1 MKTQEAIMREVTTV
15 HVHMNKRHWAA
26 LRRAGHADILEDT
39 PENRVIVVHEG
50 TANPEGRDGLGDIE
64 WLLDMTED
72 GKEGVLI
79 DTKDAVERILDIGA
93 QHGWEEV
100 VVNVYLTGSAS
111 HAGLFG
117 LAFGMGL
124 MAKIDFRVLH
134 DINFKQ
140 WDRDKGE
147 FWILADLWE
156 VIQ

>member
-1 MKTQEAIMREVTTV
+1 MNTQEATMREVTTV

-79 DTKDAVERILDIGA
+79 DTKDAVESSTSVL
-93 QHGWEEV
+93 
-100 VVNVYLTGSAS
+100 SM
-111 HAGLFG
+111 AG
-117 LAFGMGL
+117 
-124 MAKIDFRVLH
+124 RR
-134 DINFKQ
+134 
-140 WDRDKGE
+140 W
-147 FWILADLWE
+147 
-156 VIQ
+156 